1 MILSNATTRIYF
13 GQKAQNTQQ
22 SNKVLLNKTQV
33 SCEGSEG
40 SALVTVACKASAG
53 SVFRH

>member
-40 SALVTVACKASAG
+40 SALVTVACKDSAG
-53 SVFRH
+53 SVFKH